1 MYYGNMERWMI
12 LVYVYIYVCIYII
25 QVGVE
30 AAGLQ
35 AIVRKLVGPYGILT
49 SILNGKKSIMDVLA
63 PIVKPAMGSL
73 AEEVM
78 AAIKQV

>member
-1 MYYGNMERWMI
+1 MCI
-12 LVYVYIYVCIYII
+12 CVCIYVYIT
-25 QVGVE
+25 QMGVE

-49 SILNGKKSIMDVLA
+49 SIMSGKKSIMDVLV
-63 PIVKPAMGSL
+63 PIVKPAMGSM
-73 AEEVM
+73 AEGVM